1 MKICLAGEGAQGIT
15 HADALQNIEG
25 IEIATLAGGIAA
37 EAEAFAAD
45 ATGNSVPMVT
55 ALRKLNRENLANLT
69 PHPWYSGF
77 HYDHP
82 ALLER
87 EAALKT
93 LNQAD
98 TSS

>member
-1 MKICLAGEGAQGIT
+1 MTFWLSPLSSFWSRKFEYE
-15 HADALQNIEG
+15 ADAF
-25 IEIATLAGGIAA
+25 AT
-37 EAEAFAAD
+37 D
-45 ATGNSVPMVT
+45 AIGNCDPMVT